1 MHAPLPSSLLLSLG
15 ARVPH
20 LVRLRFVGLAVVAA
34 LTATLAGAC
43 ATTDDA
49 ANNGPS
55 PADYLPLAV
64 GNAWTYEISSPGS
77 PEPITERI
85 EILHQDDEGFYV
97 DSKGVR
103 FRARGDGIFDGHRF
117 LLEKPLQVGHK
128 WLAVPSPTEV
138 ERYEIVGMR
147 ERIAVKA
154 GSFDNCVRVRGTQE
168 TKMHDGTPA
177 TLTTEWTW
185 AKDVGLIRMEQSV
198 TIGSTPA
205 VQGIALNLVSFEEKT
220 PEDDA

>member
-1 MHAPLPSSLLLSLG
+1 MHAPLLFSFFASFEHGRSRP
-15 ARVPH
+15 
-20 LVRLRFVGLAVVAA
+20 RLAAVALFAA
-34 LTATLAGAC
+34 LTVTLASAC
-43 ATTDDA
+43 ATTDDGG
-49 ANNGPS
+49 NNGPTA
-55 PADYLPLAV
+55 ADYLPLKV
-64 GNAWTYEISSPGS
+64 GNAWTYEITSPGS

-85 EILHQDDEGFYV
+85 EILHQDSEGFFV

-103 FRARGDGIFDGHRF
+103 FRSRGDGIFDGHRF
-117 LLEKPLQVGHK
+117 LLQPPLQVGHK

-138 ERYEIVGMR
+138 ERYEIIGMR

-205 VQGIALNLVSFEEKT
+205 VKGIALNLVSFEEKAS
-220 PEDDA
+220 EDDA